1 MPGALQ
7 NNRKVWILV
16 STGQRLK
23 GRAAARADSALLL
36 IDFINDLK
44 FPDGERL
51 GPHALAA
58 ARASAMLKQRA
69 RAAGVP
75 AIYVN
80 DNFGRWQSR
89 FDQAV
94 AHCRRGGGWGRKLAT
109 LLAPRRDDYFVLK
122 PMHSG
127 FYQTPL
133 ALLLEHLGVRNL
145 ILTGLLADS
154 CVLFTA
160 HDAYLRRY
168 RIAVPSDCVASIE
181 PGHAAQ
187 ALDHMRRN
195 LRAEVRVSSAIVL
208 AGRSRGRS

>member
-1 MPGALQ
+1 MA
-7 NNRKVWILV
+7 

-23 GRAAARADSALLL
+23 GHAARRASVALLL
-36 IDFINDLK
+36 IDFINDLE
-44 FPDGERL
+44 FPGSEKL
-51 GPHALAA
+51 GPYALAA
-58 ARASAMLKQRA
+58 ARAAAELKRRA

-94 AHCRRGGGWGRKLAT
+94 AHCRRTGGWGRKLAT

-133 ALLLEHLGVRNL
+133 ALLLEHLGVRRV

-154 CVLFTA
+154 CVVFTA
-160 HDAYLRRY
+160 HDAFLRRY
-168 RIAVPSDCVASIE
+168 RITVASDCVASME
-181 PGHAAQ
+181 PEYVAQ

-195 LRAEVRVSSAIVL
+195 LRAAIR
-208 AGRSRGRS
+208 ASTTIEFTADERGT